1 MRGSPSI
8 STKTNSTA
16 QASSLPGQF
25 MSQLL
30 TTSKRSFTKP
40 PESDVW
46 TSSGHPNNFSSNF
59 LQTPSLVNSWPVSW
73 DCDLTTNQEMLCEGG
88 LWEDVRETKES
99 FVNMFS
105 ACSHWS
111 TAIVLWHM
119 MPILCLS
126 HTTYHKLIQTHID
139 FGFGGPCTKA
149 CECDHVFSIICCF
162 DGP

>member
-1 MRGSPSI
+1 MRGSPST
-8 STKTNSTA
+8 STQTNSTA

-99 FVNMFS
+99 FVNIFS
-105 ACSHWS
+105 ACSNSS
-111 TAIVLWHM
+111 TDIVLWHM

-126 HTTYHKLIQTHID
+126 LPPILSLYKRIKTL
-139 FGFGGPCTKA
+139 TKA
-149 CECDHVFSIICCF
+149 CECDRLFSIICCF